1 VISRVYVF
9 AEKLKQIYRRER
21 LLALKAKTQKLK
33 ATQSSQRTQRKA
45 LRVKGENPKAKS

>member
-33 ATQSSQRTQRKA
+33 AISPQSSQRTQRKA
-45 LRVKGENPKAKS
+45 NSR

>member
-33 ATQSSQRTQRKA
+33 AKSYFTA
-45 LRVKGENPKAKS
+45 ELAEDAEKGASR